1 MAEILTEILCSR
13 PGRVGPR
20 DRSALI
26 RRFIPI
32 AQIHA
37 KGVLRD
43 VRGTV
48 PAEAPMMI
56 LDDEI
61 RISWAE
67 EEAEALRE
75 MGGFEVRRDAI
86 SALHL
91 G

>member
-1 MAEILTEILCSR
+1 MAEIHAEILCSR
-13 PGRVGPR
+13 PGRVGPPPGAHSAI
-20 DRSALI
+20 RSH
-26 RRFIPI
+26 R

-43 VRGTV
+43 VRGAV

-56 LDDEI
+56 WDDEI
-61 RISWAE
+61 RIPWAE